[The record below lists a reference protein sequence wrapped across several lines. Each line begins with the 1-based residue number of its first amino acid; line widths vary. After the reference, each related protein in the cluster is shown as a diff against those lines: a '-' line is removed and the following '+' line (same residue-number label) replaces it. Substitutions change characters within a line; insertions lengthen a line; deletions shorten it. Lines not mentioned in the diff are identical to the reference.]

1 VRSPSLFYHHAS
13 PLLCSGCGFLL
24 PVHLAGSFRSMK
36 RLFVLFCLCA
46 GLVRAVSVTS
56 GLWEFPGEPGY
67 PYGVAAEAEANIY
80 GDYSKWICAYSVT
93 YQGGARYSGGLA
105 SVEYKYSVDGNVS
118 SIRISPRESGVC
130 AIPLEAKYYRLHVWG
145 DIWGNLADGSE
156 RFSDWLP
163 LIAKQKFE
171 MDLVADPDKCIVYH
185 FTSDKGS
192 VNQEITVNAIGQP
205 LPVKEHFS
213 CWLLPGETLSY
224 SIAAYGKKDGSG
236 NWIITESLNLIT
248 NSTPCY
254 TAPNPVTTPQ
264 NGGEKNDSKIA
275 PSMGAGSGGSSGG
288 NTPTGGDSGTA
299 WTANSGQKGK
309 GFITAPLSDG
319 SQSLEGDWV
328 KYSEFKEGVNKILGG
343 LGGIATAVSGAGGD
357 SVAIDL
363 TPVTDRMDE
372 MIETQKRERK
382 EDHVP
387 GFSME
392 KFAEQ
397 GEGALFDQ
405 FKARAQD
412 RLASDSK
419 RLEDAVK
426 AGIGD
431 SLTVSG
437 NYSPQ
442 FTGGSGSWDKVL
454 ITGGPTFTATIDM
467 DPHVIAPWLD
477 SFARIIREVLL
488 WVLAYGFVYF
498 SMTQLEK
505 VVFMLSSTPVATSND
520 SIENEIPLV
529 GSLKLAA
536 VGLVSTTTVCLV
548 VTAFV
553 LWTNTQL
560 GSITGWTWSG
570 TIGSASAAMGK
581 AQSAF
586 SQYGGVYWDFFLQL
600 FPLDAFIEF
609 SIAEVLLVVFAIPIS
624 IAQAAVKQY
633 LNV

>member
-1 VRSPSLFYHHAS
+1 
-13 PLLCSGCGFLL
+13 
-24 PVHLAGSFRSMK
+24 MK
-36 RLFVLFCLCA
+36 RFLILFCLCA
-46 GLVRAVSVTS
+46 GLVRGAGVTITDKSDSRLAFTYSSYYNSNGFIQVDLRIVSASGGADGAIVIEGTLTS
-56 GLWEFPGEPGY
+56 SSFSS
-67 PYGVAAEAEANIY
+67 EANALYIDGTDGKRY
-80 GDYSKWICAYSVT
+80 VSLARTKKTSNIVNCTIPTAGRGSPFRLRIAATPYDVMDGWDNTICYW
-93 YQGGARYSGGLA
+93 
-105 SVEYKYSVDGNVS
+105 D
-118 SIRISPRESGVC
+118 
-130 AIPLEAKYYRLHVWG
+130 IPVL
-145 DIWGNLADGSE
+145 
-156 RFSDWLP
+156 
-163 LIAKQKFE
+163 AKQKFE

-192 VNQEITVNAIGQP
+192 VNQQITVNAIGQP
-205 LPVKEHFS
+205 LPVREHFS
-213 CWLLPGETLSY
+213 CWLLAGETLSY
-224 SIAAYGKKDGSG
+224 SVAAYGKKDGSG

-254 TAPNPVTTPQ
+254 TAPDPVTTPQ

-288 NTPTGGDSGTA
+288 NTPSGGDSGTA
-299 WTANSGQKGK
+299 WTANSGAKGK

-328 KYSEFKEGVNKILGG
+328 KDSEFKEGIGKLLTGVAAV
-343 LGGIATAVSGAGGD
+343 ATAISANSNPAA
-357 SVAIDL
+357 SVDL

-392 KFAEQ
+392 KFAER
-397 GEGALFDQ
+397 GEETLFDE
-405 FKARAQD
+405 FKSRAQA
-412 RLASDSK
+412 RLDKDSK
-419 RLEDAVK
+419 ALDDAVK
-426 AGIGD
+426 SGIGD
-431 SLTVSG
+431 ALTVTG
-437 NYSPQ
+437 DYSPQ
-442 FTGGSGSWDKVL
+442 FTGGSGSWDKVT
-454 ITGGPTFTATIDM
+454 ITGGPTFSATIDM
-467 DPHVIAPWLD
+467 DPHTIAPWLD

-488 WVLAYGFVYF
+488 WALAYGFVYF

-505 VVFMLSSTPVATSND
+505 VVFMLSMTPVATSND
-520 SIENEIPLV
+520 SIENELPLV
-529 GSLKLAA
+529 GMLKLAA
-536 VGLVSTTTVCLV
+536 VGLVSTTGVCLV

-560 GSITGWTWSG
+560 GAITGWTWSG
-570 TIGSASAAMGK
+570 AIGAAGSVMGK

-609 SIAEVLLVVFAIPIS
+609 AIAEVLLIVFAIPIS
-624 IAQAAVKQY
+624 IARAAVKQY

>member
-1 VRSPSLFYHHAS
+1 
-13 PLLCSGCGFLL
+13 
-24 PVHLAGSFRSMK
+24 MK
-36 RLFVLFCLCA
+36 RLFLLFCLCA
-46 GLVRAVSVTS
+46 GLVRAATISTGTYTFEEPNYTGFSVTLS
-56 GLWEFPGEPGY
+56 GTVEISDGLDAWFCQY
-67 PYGVAAEAEANIY
+67 DVQY
-80 GDYSKWICAYSVT
+80 
-93 YQGGARYSGGLA
+93 GGLA
-105 SVEYKYSVDGNVS
+105 SMLG
-118 SIRISPRESGVC
+118 GC
-130 AIPLEAKYYRLHVWG
+130 AYVLFKCY
-145 DIWGNLADGSE
+145 DGSVATHQIHGAGS
-156 RFSDWLP
+156 FTVP
-163 LIAKQKFE
+163 LDASAWKLVVRGDYYGNTIEGTYHETPWFPLVRKQKFE

-192 VNQEITVNAIGQP
+192 VDQQITVNAIGQP
-205 LPVKEHFS
+205 LPVKEHFT
-213 CWLLPGETLSY
+213 CWLLAGETLSY

-288 NTPTGGDSGTA
+288 NTPSGGDSGTA
-299 WTANSGQKGK
+299 WMANSGQKGK

-328 KYSEFKEGVNKILGG
+328 KDAEFKEGINKILGG
-343 LGGIATAVSGAGGD
+343 LGGVATAVSGAGGD
-357 SVAIDL
+357 SVAVDL

-405 FKARAQD
+405 FKTRAQD

-419 RLEDAVK
+419 KLEDAVQ

-431 SLTVSG
+431 ALTVSG
-437 NYSPQ
+437 RYSPQ
-442 FTGGSGSWDKVL
+442 FTGGSGSWDKVT
-454 ITGGPTFTATIDM
+454 ITGGPTFSATIDM

-477 SFARIIREVLL
+477 SFARIIREILL
-488 WVLAYGFVYF
+488 WALAYCFVYF

-505 VVFMLSSTPVATSND
+505 VVFMLSMTPVATAND
-520 SIENEIPLV
+520 SIENELPLV
-529 GSLKLAA
+529 GMLKLAA
-536 VGLVSTTTVCLV
+536 VGLVSTTSICLV
-548 VTAFV
+548 VTALV
-553 LWTNTQL
+553 LWTNSQL
-560 GSITGWTWSG
+560 GAITGWTWSG
-570 TIGSASAAMGK
+570 AIGATGSVMGK

-609 SIAEVLLVVFAIPIS
+609 SIAEVLLIVFAVPIS
-624 IAQAAVKQY
+624 IARAALKQY
-633 LNV
+633 LNI

>member
-1 VRSPSLFYHHAS
+1 
-13 PLLCSGCGFLL
+13 
-24 PVHLAGSFRSMK
+24 MK

-46 GLVRAVSVTS
+46 GLVRASDGVSITSTFYSGYSGNVHYCYLTVTS
-56 GLWEFPGEPGY
+56 SDVSRSLDGQFWNIPVVAVQTGTGDASGEACLVYDSGTIFLSIGGGNRVIAVPSSATWYKLTARGVY
-67 PYGVAAEAEANIY
+67 YGSTITTSPEN
-80 GDYSKWICAYSVT
+80 G
-93 YQGGARYSGGLA
+93 
-105 SVEYKYSVDGNVS
+105 VS
-118 SIRISPRESGVC
+118 SFVESSKVY
-130 AIPLEAKYYRLHVWG
+130 LV
-145 DIWGNLADGSE
+145 
-156 RFSDWLP
+156 
-163 LIAKQKFE
+163 AKQKFE

-192 VNQEITVNAIGQP
+192 VNQQITVNAIGQP

-213 CWLLPGETLSY
+213 CWLLAGETLSY
-224 SIAAYGKKDGSG
+224 SVAAYGKKDGSG

-288 NTPTGGDSGTA
+288 NTPSGGDSGTSWA
-299 WTANSGQKGK
+299 ANSGEKGK

-328 KYSEFKEGVNKILGG
+328 KDAEFKEGIGKLLTGVAAV
-343 LGGIATAVSGAGGD
+343 ATAISANSNSAVS
-357 SVAIDL
+357 VDL
-363 TPVTDRMDE
+363 TPVTDRMDQ

-392 KFAEQ
+392 KFAER
-397 GEGALFDQ
+397 GEETLFSD
-405 FKARAQD
+405 FKSRAQA
-412 RLASDSK
+412 RLDKDSK
-419 RLEDAVK
+419 ALDDAVK
-426 AGIGD
+426 SGIGEA
-431 SLTVSG
+431 LTVTG
-437 NYSPQ
+437 DYSPQ
-442 FTGGSGSWDKVL
+442 FTGGSGSWDKVT
-454 ITGGPTFTATIDM
+454 ITGGPTFSATIDM

-488 WVLAYGFVYF
+488 WALAYGFVYF

-505 VVFMLSSTPVATSND
+505 VVFMLSMTPVATSND
-520 SIENEIPLV
+520 SIENELPLV
-529 GSLKLAA
+529 GMLKLAA
-536 VGLVSTTTVCLV
+536 VGLVSTTGVCLV

-560 GSITGWTWSG
+560 GAITGWTWSG
-570 TIGSASAAMGK
+570 AIGAAGSVMGK

-609 SIAEVLLVVFAIPIS
+609 AIAEVLLIVFAIPIS
-624 IAQAAVKQY
+624 IARAAVKQY